1 MQLTNA
7 VIFFK
12 TVNFRFKID
21 GSKENM
27 KGIFFDQFLFREL
40 MGLIPTPQPHFGQP
54 GHANL
59 PIGPS
64 KAVRLSKN
72 RKQPN
77 TKVSL
82 AITAL
87 VPGILPGT
95 RYCCAMRLA
104 APFFILVLKTKK
116 ICNCPDPS
124 ALIIRHL
131 YG

>member
-12 TVNFRFKID
+12 IVNFRFKID

-64 KAVRLSKN
+64 KAVRLSKTEN
-72 RKQPN
+72 SRIPN
-77 TKVSL
+77 KIVGLVSNEPDQ
-82 AITAL
+82 IAL
-87 VPGILPGT
+87 VIMYP
-95 RYCCAMRLA
+95 
-104 APFFILVLKTKK
+104 K
-116 ICNCPDPS
+116 
-124 ALIIRHL
+124 
-131 YG
+131 